1 MHLSLGNL
9 HDHVKAQAEI
19 AAWAARL
26 LQPGS
31 PSSLGRPVGRQ
42 LEPLS
47 QRGSER
53 CLPEADAN
61 RLTHHIPS
69 LACDIQSET
78 SCRLKIFAR
87 HIVPYLH
94 RPLACTEAVSSR
106 TKKGAWETWK
116 YINAASSSPSA
127 HTAKGTLTVTAAIT
141 NLHSLLQLFADCPT
155 PSNWHMVVI
164 KQSF

>member
-61 RLTHHIPS
+61 RLTHHISS
-69 LACDIQSET
+69 LACDIQLET
-78 SCRLKIFAR
+78 SCRLKILQDTSSHIYTAPWHALKLYRAGPKRVHER
-87 HIVPYLH
+87 HGSISMQPPRHPLH
-94 RPLACTEAVSSR
+94 ILP
-106 TKKGAWETWK
+106 K
-116 YINAASSSPSA
+116 
-127 HTAKGTLTVTAAIT
+127 TLTVTAAVT
-141 NLHSLLQLFADCPT
+141 NLDSLLQLFADCPT

-164 KQSF
+164 KHLF